1 MKNANL
7 LKSDRIAQPVKVV
20 ASTMT
25 GGINNSRKARKAA
38 AATLASTK
46 ENEG

>member
-7 LKSDRIAQPVKVV
+7 LKSDRISQPVKVV

-25 GGINNSRKARKAA
+25 GINNSRKARKAA